1 MDVKKFLDE
10 VHFHDE
16 IPRKIAE
23 LTNSGAISDLQDFL
37 LIRDDHTF
45 DKRAVPRLICRGL
58 LQFGKDGVKAMIDTL
73 PDSPGSIYPIAIIE
87 ALWFA
92 ARGKL
97 PPTTKL
103 PHMLPLPT
111 PLCNPPSLETIEAS
125 RQAFEDLVVE
135 SQLNEDLFD
144 QLITF
149 LWQAN
154 MEAGFQSFQ
163 ETAEFRSTVFSIFAE
178 SSIKISRRL
187 IEELRSLVEKE
198 LREEE
203 YQRFFA
209 KHPVFLDSLANTVIP
224 KQSLGSEL
232 ITDYVIKRLDNEYL
246 VVEIEKPQDGL
257 FTQNNNF
264 TANFIH
270 AFGQVI
276 DFQEWVDA
284 HGEYARS
291 RMPGISS
298 PRGLLIMGR
307 KTNLSSAQLS
317 KLKRYV
323 INSQSIE
330 VLTYD
335 DVIERAEN
343 LYNNIHKNSKNSDNN
358 NACQPSAAA
367 EYDR

>member
-1 MDVKKFLDE
+1 MDVKKFLEE
-10 VHFHDE
+10 VRFHDD
-16 IPRKIAE
+16 IPKKIAE

-45 DKRAVPRLICRGL
+45 DKPAVPRLVCRGL
-58 LQFGKDGVKAMIDTL
+58 LQLGKDGVKAMLDTL
-73 PDSPGSIYPIAIIE
+73 PNSPGSIYPTAIIE
-87 ALWFA
+87 ALWFG
-92 ARGKL
+92 ARGKQS
-97 PPTTKL
+97 PTTRL
-103 PHMLPLPT
+103 PHMLPLPA
-111 PLCNPPSLETIEAS
+111 PLCDPPSLEAIEAS
-125 RQAFEDLVVE
+125 RRAFEDLVVE

-144 QLITF
+144 QF

-154 MEAGFQSFQ
+154 MEAGFQGSQ
-163 ETAEFRSTVFSIFAE
+163 ETADFRSAVFSIFAE

-187 IEELRSLVEKE
+187 IEELKSLVKKE
-198 LREEE
+198 VREEE

-209 KHPVFLDSLANTVIP
+209 KHPVFLDPLANTVIP
-224 KQSLGSEL
+224 KQSLGSEF

-257 FTQNNNF
+257 FTQNNDF

-298 PRGLLIMGR
+298 PRGLLIIGR
-307 KTNLSSAQLS
+307 KTNLSQTQLS

-323 INSQSIE
+323 INSQFVE

-343 LYNNIHKNSKNSDNN
+343 LYNNIHKNSKNSNNN
-358 NACQPSAAA
+358 NA
-367 EYDR
+367 